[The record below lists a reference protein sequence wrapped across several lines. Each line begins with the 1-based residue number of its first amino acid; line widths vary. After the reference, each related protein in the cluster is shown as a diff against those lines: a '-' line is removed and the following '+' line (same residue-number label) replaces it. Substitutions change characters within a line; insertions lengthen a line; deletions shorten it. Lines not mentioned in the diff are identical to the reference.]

1 MLFQSPQNFSDFH
14 FYLFSLGA
22 IDLVRTQPRQEG
34 VSGYS
39 LLLVKLYYWCRGGRR
54 VQKSHKLRAY
64 YIYSPV
70 LKFPRFSY
78 FFNLLLRIGQIFSIL
93 SPEAGAS
100 VECLKARKCKSK
112 ILVKLFKGDVWNCL
126 NYVKLR
132 YHVNE
137 IHRNQLLL
145 PTNCPKFFFLRNT
158 NEKSVSDTMESTVC
172 GRYWVFFATL

>member
-1 MLFQSPQNFSDFH
+1 MLRGKEGPKK
-14 FYLFSLGA
+14 A
-22 IDLVRTQPRQEG
+22 INYVRT
-34 VSGYS
+34 
-39 LLLVKLYYWCRGGRR
+39 
-54 VQKSHKLRAY
+54 
-64 YIYSPV
+64 IYSPV

-93 SPEAGAS
+93 SPGAGAS

-126 NYVKLR
+126 NYIKLR

-145 PTNCPKFFFLRNT
+145 PTNCPKFFLRNT
-158 NEKSVSDTMESTVC
+158 NEKSGSDTMESTVC
-172 GRYWVFFATL
+172 GRYWVFFRYIVKISHSWMTLLYLKLFQRQQSITESASKWKGSCRETQLFPGESF